1 LPTCCTSNSRCRGRT
16 YIGLLTGTIRE
27 QQQTTN

>member
-1 LPTCCTSNSRCRGRT
+1 LPTCCASNSRCSGRT
-16 YIGLLTGTIRE
+16 NIGLLTSTIRE